1 SSVTPA
7 KAMNL
12 VPRRP
17 FSQLITQTTR
27 AFLVSTAWLRAL
39 WPTLTRR
46 RRLAAAVRRCLRASA
61 EVGGVVL
68 IIDAKNDRAAQWY
81 ASYGAVPL
89 SGKPLTLVM
98 SLASF
103 AAALKAAE
111 QL

>member
-1 SSVTPA
+1 
-7 KAMNL
+7 
-12 VPRRP
+12 
-17 FSQLITQTTR
+17 
-27 AFLVSTAWLRAL
+27 
-39 WPTLTRR
+39 
-46 RRLAAAVRRCLRASA
+46 
-61 EVGGVVL
+61 VL

-103 AAALKAAE
+103 AADLKAAG